1 MRRTVILKYSCALT
15 LGLSSLPSLAVE
27 KGSQGVETTGS
38 ASNQPSVKDGADKTS
53 SSNSTGQ
60 ILSYL
65 TGGMYITK
73 GYTNITTGSGPCYSH
88 GNCRRLVQGVFEVSL
103 GILSMAQGN
112 AHGGA
117 ARQASYTGFQTDG
130 LGFDGGAGNLDP
142 MDPRNPNSPLNK
154 DPAVKAAYGN
164 LAKLEKDGILD
175 MKKGTIKAGDKTYKI
190 SDFSSPESMAAA
202 GIPKGAID
210 GMMSYAGA
218 VSKKAMEKMTSMKL
232 GAMTAS
238 TGYEDGG
245 GSGSGLGLSSSEEGS
260 MGSGLAGNG
269 AGSVA
274 GVGLGRDPSSLAGM
288 QKNYNGEPIGVAADS
303 IFLMMNRRY
312 KVKESQ
318 ESFFSDAELALQK

>member
-53 SSNSTGQ
+53 SANSTGQ
-60 ILSYL
+60 IMSYL
-65 TGGMYITK
+65 TGGMYISQGYTDIAK
-73 GYTNITTGSGPCYSH
+73 GYAKYPVGWG
-88 GNCRRLVQGVFEVSL
+88 LVAKGVFEVSL